1 MPVSPRARTSPFPKQ
16 RASSANLLRHGLPRA
31 RRAGL
36 RADGKFC
43 RGFGQVVR
51 AAACEAPSANRAS
64 ICMELAARAVELMTE
79 FAKHSGERSRSAA
92 CKALL
97 AGCDVVWPE
106 LAARACELVAE
117 FAMDLVTFVRSAAR

>member
-1 MPVSPRARTSPFPKQ
+1 
-16 RASSANLLRHGLPRA
+16 
-31 RRAGL
+31 
-36 RADGKFC
+36 
-43 RGFGQVVR
+43 
-51 AAACEAPSANRAS
+51 
-64 ICMELAARAVELMTE
+64 MELAARAVELMTE